1 MSQSL
6 FSQPLNVINVGIAM
20 FSDDLKKQHVEV
32 TQLDWTPPGQGNMQ
46 VVQAL
51 DNIADSP
58 LADKIAAANQQALE
72 RIIQSHPVLIGFD
85 QAINVVPGM
94 TAKKPFFTPGRRSL
108 GKNVRRDERRGH
120 RSAGVR
126 RTGERSRR
134 GG

>member
-94 TAKKPFFTPGRRSL
+94 TPKTILPRFYVSTSKSIIKALINMHSFEIQL
-108 GKNVRRDERRGH
+108 
-120 RSAGVR
+120 
-126 RTGERSRR
+126 
-134 GG
+134 